1 MKACP
6 NCGNEIKEDAVM
18 CEHCGTSLEEME
30 EEVPTAEEPSA
41 GEETPVAEEVT
52 TSEESTAVEEP
63 VSEEAQPA
71 EEVVVEE
78 APVVEPEKAEVKKLK
93 INMFTVIVG
102 AVIAIAGLVFMAL
115 QELTIGIGAT
125 TIGLI
130 TLVYGIIK
138 KR

>member
-1 MKACP
+1 MNTCP

-18 CEHCGTSLEEME
+18 CEHCGTSFEEDKE
-30 EEVPTAEEPSA
+30 AAPTAEESSA
-41 GEETPVAEEVT
+41 GGDTPVAEEVT
-52 TSEESTAVEEP
+52 APEESTVVEES
-63 VSEEAQPA
+63 VTEEAQPTEDLA
-71 EEVVVEE
+71 VEE
-78 APVVEPEKAEVKKLK
+78 APVVESEKAEVKKPK

-115 QELTIGIGAT
+115 QEPTIGIGAT